1 MVRKT
6 CVFSP
11 SPRARVL
18 ERGPNTPETS
28 LVVEVK
34 PWTVYD
40 MKEAK
45 LLELT
50 HEEFKQLLLDR
61 PAKLTGNFMT
71 IDSDRIWVD
80 AILNRN

>member
-1 MVRKT
+1 MVST
-6 CVFSP
+6 CV
-11 SPRARVL
+11 
-18 ERGPNTPETS
+18 
-28 LVVEVK
+28 EVR

-50 HEEFKQLLLDR
+50 HEEFGELLDSK
-61 PAKLTGNFMT
+61 PVKLTGNFMN
-71 IDSDRIWVD
+71 INSERVWVD